1 MRLSIAVLAL
11 VAACGS
17 PSAQRLVEL
26 DAQAPDAADYD
37 ASLDDAGEVLDEGA
51 LDAGVAWD
59 AGADA
64 GMRDLGTDAG
74 RGYDGECTLVP
85 QSGCAP
91 GEACRLQRVSMTFV
105 SACESVGY
113 YALAEGQSLPHTPGS
128 GLPYACR
135 DASGDACA
143 AGLFCMDTQ
152 CRRYCVVGGDPGQC
166 PTLTTGSGDPLPMR
180 CELWYPEVS
189 VGLCVPAP

>member
-1 MRLSIAVLAL
+1 MRLSIALLAL

-26 DAQAPDAADYD
+26 DAQAPDGGAEDAALPL
-37 ASLDDAGEVLDEGA
+37 ADAGEVLDEGA

-91 GEACRLQRVSMTFV
+91 GEACRLVAGASVCGPVRVD
-105 SACESVGY
+105 
-113 YALAEGQSLPHTPGS
+113 ALVEGDVCTGGALGS
-128 GLPYACR
+128 
-135 DASGDACA
+135 DCA
-143 AGLFCMDTQ
+143 AGLTCSIGNCWRFCI
-152 CRRYCVVGGDPGQC
+152 PGSAC
-166 PTLTTGSGDPLPMR
+166 ADL
-180 CELWYPEVS
+180 V
-189 VGLCVPAP
+189 VPAGTYAMECRPTATDGVGICVTRSGM